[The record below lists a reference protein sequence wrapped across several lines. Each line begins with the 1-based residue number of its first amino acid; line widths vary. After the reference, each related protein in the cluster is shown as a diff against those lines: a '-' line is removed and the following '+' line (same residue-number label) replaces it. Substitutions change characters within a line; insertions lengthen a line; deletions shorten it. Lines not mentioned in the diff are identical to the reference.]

1 MKTNKQKETAI
12 ALRLKGKSIR
22 DIEATLKINRST
34 LSGWLKNVPLTPKQ
48 KEKLYK
54 QWLEGLARSRL
65 KAAEVHRRNKQVR
78 LAKIYKETEDFLL
91 KTNLNKNLEELL
103 FSIFYLAEGTKNRSS
118 VIFANSNPSILK
130 GITNL
135 FRSIYKIDESKFSCC
150 LHLRSDQSD
159 SELKKFWSRQL
170 DIPESRFIKTQ
181 FDKRTTS
188 KTYEYYKGVC
198 VIYYYD
204 AALMHRIMYLGDSLV
219 KRWSNYYN

>member
-1 MKTNKQKETAI
+1 MNINNKKKETAI

-91 KTNLNKNLEELL
+91 KNKPKQK
-103 FSIFYLAEGTKNRSS
+103 FRRVIIFH
-118 VIFANSNPSILK
+118 I
-130 GITNL
+130 
-135 FRSIYKIDESKFSCC
+135 
-150 LHLRSDQSD
+150 
-159 SELKKFWSRQL
+159 
-170 DIPESRFIKTQ
+170 
-181 FDKRTTS
+181 
-188 KTYEYYKGVC
+188 
-198 VIYYYD
+198 
-204 AALMHRIMYLGDSLV
+204 
-219 KRWSNYYN
+219 